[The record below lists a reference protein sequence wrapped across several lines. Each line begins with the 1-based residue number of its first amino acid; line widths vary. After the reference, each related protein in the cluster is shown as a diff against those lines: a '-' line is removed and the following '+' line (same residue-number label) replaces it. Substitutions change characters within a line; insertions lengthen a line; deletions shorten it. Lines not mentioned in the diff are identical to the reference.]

1 MSSRS
6 PDSFRQ
12 ITDVLSRSLKQAFD
26 EVCPERY
33 GGPLTL
39 RRAEPPSDAP
49 GVSFRIDGPK
59 AIELQIQ
66 VRVSHVGGNV
76 YDISTQVEDGSTR
89 CFTFS
94 EPDRSGSSLS
104 FAPYLG
110 KKIARHLL
118 DEVEQRLGQE
128 VLREQVVADE

>member
-1 MSSRS
+1 MSDRS
-6 PDSFRQ
+6 PDSFEQ
-12 ITDVLSRSLKQAFD
+12 ITDVLSRSLKKAFV

-39 RRAEPPSDAP
+39 RRTDPSSEDHAAA
-49 GVSFRIDGPK
+49 FRIEGP
-59 AIELQIQ
+59 ESVDLQIH
-66 VRVSHVGGNV
+66 VDVSHVGGNV
-76 YDISTQVEDGSTR
+76 YDISTQVEDGSPR
-89 CFTFS
+89 QFTFS

-104 FAPYLG
+104 LAPYLG

-128 VLREQVVADE
+128 MLRKKVVADE